1 MSDYQAVHARFAE
14 MIGTSNYSSADETD
28 AGRFTMNMQS
38 SKSPR
43 FPSWLV
49 GLLLS
54 VVFGC
59 TAQTSPAL
67 ICHDIKEIQK
77 SPWILRLNEAKKT
90 AEMIVHVP
98 TDSINIGV
106 PPGNRRG
113 RLVAS
118 ERTYQVVIPAD
129 SGGQGQQAWSRMQF
143 AFEIDRFTNNGT
155 LAIGEERYGEVPKY
169 QIRCEAGPQS
179 PRL

>member
-1 MSDYQAVHARFAE
+1 
-14 MIGTSNYSSADETD
+14 
-28 AGRFTMNMQS
+28 
-38 SKSPR
+38 
-43 FPSWLV
+43 L
-49 GLLLS
+49 

-59 TAQTSPAL
+59 SAQTTPTL
-67 ICHDIKEIQK
+67 VCNDIKETQK
-77 SPWILRLNEAKKT
+77 SPWILRINEAEKI

-98 TDSINIGV
+98 PDSINIGV

-118 ERTYQVVIPAD
+118 ERMYEVVIPAD

-143 AFEIDRFTNNGT
+143 AFEIDRFTNNGI

-169 QIRCEAGPQS
+169 QIRCEPGPES